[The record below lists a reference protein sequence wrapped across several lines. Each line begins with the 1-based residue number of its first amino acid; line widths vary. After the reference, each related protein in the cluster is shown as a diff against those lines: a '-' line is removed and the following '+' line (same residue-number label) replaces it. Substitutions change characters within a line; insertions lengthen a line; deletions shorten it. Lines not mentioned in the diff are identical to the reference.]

1 MQWGDTVK
9 LTETDAK
16 IWGGHHKAGDEV
28 TYGLMVRYPTLAR
41 KTDQE
46 LNAFTAASA
55 KRDAAM
61 RAQLEVLTKAVGA
74 LAAGSAADV
83 TQAFKVGLAELDAEI
98 AKLHV
103 QPPVITLEQSVTA
116 DEL

>member
-1 MQWGDTVK
+1 MEDGDMQWGDTVK

-16 IWGGHHKAGDEV
+16 IWGGDHKAGDEV
-28 TYGLMVRYPTLAR
+28 TFGLMVRYPTLAR
-41 KTDQE
+41 KTEKE

-61 RAQLEVLTKAVGA
+61 KAQLDTLTKAVTA

-103 QPPVITLEQSVTA
+103 QQPPVITGNEV
-116 DEL
+116 